1 MTGDDD
7 LNALL
12 PQAPPPAPKRRE
24 AAIAEALARFDGTN
38 VAERRPA
45 PAGTT
50 PWWKALRA
58 PQTGL
63 LATAALVAAISLPF
77 AWTTLNPGAPV
88 ADERASPTPREGLQ
102 IATHDTVDVPAAAS
116 MPTPPPAAA
125 RVAPNI
131 PAPISSAPPAS
142 AAPAA
147 PAAPPAKRVELAQ
160 TATAAP
166 AAVAAKAEEA
176 APIVVQGRAAPRP
189 MLESASPVSVVS
201 ADAASGN
208 EVVVTGTRISKPPRR
223 GDWNACT
230 VNDPSRALS
239 KCRKLAN
246 KGAKDVRAQA
256 DAHLSEGLKHAWD
269 GDLDEAI
276 IAFDRAIAVA
286 PDLSVAYLNRGL
298 AYDRQGESTR
308 AIADLDRAIRHAPQS
323 ARAYY
328 NRSLLLRKNGDTR
341 RADLDERRAISLD
354 NRYQAAPRP
363 D

>member
-12 PQAPPPAPKRRE
+12 PPAPPPAPKRRE
-24 AAIAEALARFDGTN
+24 AAIAEALARFDGTP
-38 VAERRPA
+38 VAKRP
-45 PAGTT
+45 PPQIRT
-50 PWWKALRA
+50 PWWKSLRG
-58 PQTGL
+58 PQAGL

-77 AWTTLNPGAPV
+77 AWTTLNPGAP
-88 ADERASPTPREGLQ
+88 AAYERASPTPREAGRV
-102 IATHDTVDVPAAAS
+102 ATPDTADVPATASIAMVPSEEADRVEPNTAA
-116 MPTPPPAAA
+116 PPP
-125 RVAPNI
+125 
-131 PAPISSAPPAS
+131 
-142 AAPAA
+142 A

-160 TATAAP
+160 AETFAP
-166 AAVAAKAEEA
+166 AAATAKAEEA

-189 MLESASPVSVVS
+189 SLEAASPVSVVS
-201 ADAASGN
+201 ADRVS
-208 EVVVTGTRISKPPRR
+208 ESDSVVVTGTRISKPPRR

-230 VNDPSRALS
+230 VNDPSRTLS

-256 DAHLSEGLKHAWD
+256 DAHLSDGLKHAWE
-269 GDLDEAI
+269 GELDEAI
-276 IAFDRAIAVA
+276 IAFDQAIAVA

-328 NRSLLLRKNGDTR
+328 NRSLILRKQGEVR
-341 RADLDERRAISLD
+341 RADIDERRAINLD

>member
-7 LNALL
+7 LHALL
-12 PQAPPPAPKRRE
+12 PEPPPPAPKRRE
-24 AAIAEALARFDGTN
+24 AAIAEALARFDGTS
-38 VAERRPA
+38 VAERRPR
-45 PAGTT
+45 PTTT
-50 PWWKALRA
+50 PWWKSLRG
-58 PQTGL
+58 PQAGL

-77 AWTTLNPGAPV
+77 AWTTLNPGAPA
-88 ADERASPTPREGLQ
+88 ADERVSPSPREEVRVVARG
-102 IATHDTVDVPAAAS
+102 TVDVPAATI
-116 MPTPPPAAA
+116 TP
-125 RVAPNI
+125 
-131 PAPISSAPPAS
+131 SSGEADRMEPDI
-142 AAPAA
+142 AAPRLA

-160 TATAAP
+160 AETAAP

-189 MLESASPVSVVS
+189 ALEAASPVSVVS
-201 ADAASGN
+201 ADAVSEN
-208 EVVVTGTRISKPPRR
+208 DVVVTGTRVSKPPRR

-230 VNDPSRALS
+230 VNDPSRTLS
-239 KCRKLAN
+239 KCKKLAN

-256 DAHLSEGLKHAWD
+256 DAHLSDGLKHAWE

-276 IAFDRAIAVA
+276 VAFDQAIAVA

-308 AIADLDRAIRHAPQS
+308 AIADLDRAIRHAPGS

-328 NRSLLLRKNGDTR
+328 NRSLILRKQGDTR
-341 RADLDERRAISLD
+341 RADVDERRAISLD
-354 NRYQAAPRP
+354 DSYQAAPRP

>member
-7 LNALL
+7 FRAFL
-12 PQAPPPAPKRRE
+12 PDPPPPAPKRRE
-24 AAIAEALARFDGTN
+24 AAIAEALARFDGTAA
-38 VAERRPA
+38 AERRPR
-45 PAGTT
+45 PAVTR
-50 PWWKALRA
+50 PWWKSLRG
-58 PQTGL
+58 PQAGL

-77 AWTTLNPGAPV
+77 AWTTLNPGMPA
-88 ADERASPTPREGLQ
+88 ADERVSPSPREDVRV
-102 IATHDTVDVPAAAS
+102 ASRDTVVVPAATSIA
-116 MPTPPPAAA
+116 TAPPEEAD
-125 RVAPNI
+125 RVEPNI
-131 PAPISSAPPAS
+131 PARPP
-142 AAPAA
+142 A

-160 TATAAP
+160 AETATPAP
-166 AAVAAKAEEA
+166 AAAKAEEA
-176 APIVVQGRAAPRP
+176 APIVVQGRAYAPP
-189 MLESASPVSVVS
+189 IQDTPSAITVVS
-201 ADAASGN
+201 ADKVSEN
-208 EVVVTGTRISKPPRR
+208 DVVVTGTRISKPPRR

-230 VNDPSRALS
+230 VNDPSRTLS

-256 DAHLSEGLKHAWD
+256 DVHLSDGLKHAWE
-269 GDLDEAI
+269 GDLVGAI
-276 IAFDRAIAVA
+276 VAFDQAIAVA

-328 NRSLLLRKNGDTR
+328 NRSLVLRKNGDTR

-354 NRYQAAPRP
+354 NRYQTAPRP

>member
-12 PQAPPPAPKRRE
+12 PTPPPPAPKRRE
-24 AAIAEALARFDGTN
+24 AAIAEALARFDGTA
-38 VAERRPA
+38 VAERRPR
-45 PAGTT
+45 PADTT
-50 PWWKALRA
+50 PWWKALRG
-58 PQTGL
+58 PQAGL

-77 AWTTLNPGAPV
+77 AWTTLNPGTPV
-88 ADERASPTPREGLQ
+88 ADERVSPGTREGVQ
-102 IATHDTVDVPAAAS
+102 IVARETADVPAEAP

-125 RVAPNI
+125 DRTAPNI
-131 PAPISSAPPAS
+131 PAPFSAP
-142 AAPAA
+142 A
-147 PAAPPAKRVELAQ
+147 PAAPPAPPAKRIELAQ
-160 TATAAP
+160 AETVAP
-166 AAVAAKAEEA
+166 AVAAAKAETA
-176 APIVVQGRAAPRP
+176 APIVVQGRATSRP

-201 ADAASGN
+201 ADAVSGN

-230 VNDPSRALS
+230 VNDPSRTLS
-239 KCRKLAN
+239 KCKKLAN

-256 DAHLSEGLKHAWD
+256 DAHLSDGLKHAWE

-276 IAFDRAIAVA
+276 LAFDQAIAVA

-308 AIADLDRAIRHAPQS
+308 AIADLDRAIQHAPRS

-328 NRSLLLRKNGDTR
+328 NRSLILRKQGETR
-341 RADLDERRAISLD
+341 RADVDERRAISLD
-354 NRYQAAPRP
+354 DDYQAAPRP

>member
-12 PQAPPPAPKRRE
+12 PKPPPPAPKRRE
-24 AAIAEALARFDGTN
+24 AAITEALARFDGTA
-38 VAERRPA
+38 VADRRPR
-45 PAGTT
+45 PADTM
-50 PWWKALRA
+50 PWWKSLRG
-58 PQTGL
+58 PQAGL

-77 AWTTLNPGAPV
+77 AWTTLNPEAPV
-88 ADERASPTPREGLQ
+88 ADERVSPSAREGGH
-102 IATHDTVDVPAAAS
+102 IVARETANVPAAAPIATAPS
-116 MPTPPPAAA
+116 EEDD
-125 RVAPNI
+125 RVEPNI
-131 PAPISSAPPAS
+131 PASPP
-142 AAPAA
+142 A

-160 TATAAP
+160 AETFAP
-166 AAVAAKAEEA
+166 AAVTAKAEEA
-176 APIVVQGRAAPRP
+176 APLVVQGRAAPRP
-189 MLESASPVSVVS
+189 SIETASPVSVVS
-201 ADAASGN
+201 ADRVSESDA
-208 EVVVTGTRISKPPRR
+208 VIVTGTRISTPPRR

-230 VNDPSRALS
+230 VNDPSRTLS
-239 KCRKLAN
+239 KCKKLAT
-246 KGAKDVRAQA
+246 KGAKDIRAQA
-256 DAHLSEGLKHAWD
+256 DAHLSDGLKHAWE

-276 IAFDRAIAVA
+276 VAFDQAITVA

-328 NRSLLLRKNGDTR
+328 NRSLLLRKNGDSR